1 MHHPAII
8 CYSLFSHFL
17 PLLLDDASRIR
28 NGKPPLMCKCI
39 PALMLVD
46 CFVFCF
52 LRSLFAFFK
61 AQNNR
66 RKREDLLHS
75 FWYDLCQ
82 KYVSGKWKS
91 ESAFLCSEES
101 GEAVSMQHQKTFN
114 SALKK
119 FRDGLLRNV
128 FMKLNSKLFSIFFT
142 LD

>member
-1 MHHPAII
+1 
-8 CYSLFSHFL
+8 
-17 PLLLDDASRIR
+17 
-28 NGKPPLMCKCI
+28 MCKCI

-61 AQNNR
+61 ARNNR
-66 RKREDLLHS
+66 RKREDLSHS

-114 SALKK
+114 RALKK

-128 FMKLNSKLFSIFFT
+128 FMKLNSKLFSIFYHIRLTPLF
-142 LD
+142 LHFAFCHLPF